1 MQRLRTHKLPN
12 YTCVYW
18 RVVSKYRSDLRDD
31 RHELST
37 GAPVTACTVVCVC
50 MQQTTVVAQWI
61 VVCLPKKVNRYRCL
75 LHRHR

>member
-12 YTCVYW
+12 YTCVYQ

-37 GAPVTACTVVCVC
+37 GAPGNRMYGRVRVHATNNGCRVVDCGVS
-50 MQQTTVVAQWI
+50 T
-61 VVCLPKKVNRYRCL
+61 
-75 LHRHR
+75 